1 MYVTTIKPKSINHLR
16 ESFLV
21 KFLGEGTHGTIEL
34 YQCKQISNKG
44 FCDKLFVVKRIKYE
58 TDFLGLKIKPKEK
71 EIDRFYKEYE
81 IGMMLHHPNIR
92 RTLDIDVNFET
103 IILENC
109 EGIDLLDYLNEYN
122 HSDHPETPF
131 GSLIKLFG
139 QLIDAVDYLHTNN
152 IVHLDIKLENIMINP
167 KNKIIKLIDLGEAM
181 LVEENQLVYGLKGT
195 EQYMAP
201 EILRLYD
208 FDPKRADLWCCGI
221 VLYNLYYNRMPW
233 NFAKLDNIHYKNHFN
248 SIKNG
253 ILIEYIFPIN
263 TNYDGINETIIK
275 KLLLMLLNV
284 HPEKRKNSSMI
295 KNYYSLLFKM

>member
-1 MYVTTIKPKSINHLR
+1 MSKRFIITEQENLS
-16 ESFLV
+16 
-21 KFLGEGTHGTIEL
+21 
-34 YQCKQISNKG
+34 
-44 FCDKLFVVKRIKYE
+44 KLFKNKVIYWDNFYANDYCPRRLFVGPYSGRKNIK
-58 TDFLGLKIKPKEK
+58 
-71 EIDRFYKEYE
+71 
-81 IGMMLHHPNIR
+81 
-92 RTLDIDVNFET
+92 
-103 IILENC
+103 
-109 EGIDLLDYLNEYN
+109 
-122 HSDHPETPF
+122 
-131 GSLIKLFG
+131 
-139 QLIDAVDYLHTNN
+139 
-152 IVHLDIKLENIMINP
+152 NIMINP